1 MADMTLRD
9 AEYAV
14 DRLFCWADDETH
26 PSTYLIFLCLTGNHA
41 CDAIK
46 NLGYLEGSLL
56 SRALEAWST
65 HPREINAFIDKQL
78 NTIT

>member
-46 NLGYLEGSLL
+46 MIGYLEGDLL
-56 SRALEAWST
+56 SKALAAWT
-65 HPREINAFIDKQL
+65 TYPQEINALIAKQANEL
-78 NTIT
+78 A